1 MYICIYIRVY
11 NIYIYV
17 GMDMFTTI
25 LYRFYIPH
33 LRTSPAPAEFDHLQ
47 VLRPE
52 TCVSIDFPSKTEG
65 TNK

>member
-1 MYICIYIRVY
+1 MLVYQRVY
-11 NIYIYV
+11 Y
-17 GMDMFTTI
+17 TTFI
-25 LYRFYIPH
+25 SHIFGLQ
-33 LRTSPAPAEFDHLQ
+33 PAEFDHLQ